1 MSRITL
7 STQQQTIK
15 NEKGFEYAYEKMFK
29 FTLSQGKAI

>member
-15 NEKGFEYAYEKMFK
+15 NEKGFEYAYEKMST
-29 FTLSQGKAI
+29 TLVIKKT